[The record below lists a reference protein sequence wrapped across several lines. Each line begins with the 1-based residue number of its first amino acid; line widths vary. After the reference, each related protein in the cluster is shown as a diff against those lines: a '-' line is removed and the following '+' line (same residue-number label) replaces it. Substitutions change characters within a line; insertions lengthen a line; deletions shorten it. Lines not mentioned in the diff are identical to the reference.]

1 VKLQLALT
9 TLTLTFAITGCSTSQ
24 AQPNTEVPNI
34 QSDRTTQPT
43 LVAEAPPR
51 EPQVTATDIST
62 SSVESTSGYQCN
74 STKNHLFLGNGT
86 TTNKYGNPIYMLHVC
101 VGGKERRSFEIVT
114 GRNYTQ
120 QRNRNQSGTQS
131 PLPNGKYRMGN
142 TLVQGTLVE
151 VGKVDGLNVRQ
162 PFLAISPLFNTG
174 RSALGFHVDPSYNKD
189 PKEDGTSG
197 CIGFLNQTDFKS
209 FWANVQQYQIKDLQV
224 AINTKASD
232 NPDVAER

>member
-1 VKLQLALT
+1 MKLQLALI

-24 AQPNTEVPNI
+24 AQPSTESQNP
-34 QSDRTTQPT
+34 QSDRTTKP
-43 LVAEAPPR
+43 VIIAEAPPLKPKITSS
-51 EPQVTATDIST
+51 EIST
-62 SSVESTSGYQCN
+62 SSVESTSGYQCTSN
-74 STKNHLFLGNGT
+74 KNHLFLGNGT
-86 TTNKYGNPIYMLHVC
+86 MKNKYGNPIYLLHLC
-101 VGGKERRSFEIVT
+101 VNGQARRTFEIVT

-120 QRNRNQSGTQS
+120 QLNRNQSGTQS
-131 PLPNGKYRMGN
+131 PLPNGKYRIGN

-162 PFLAISPLFNTG
+162 PFLAISPLFSTG

-209 FWANVQQYQIKDLQV
+209 FWANVQQYQVKDLQV

-232 NPDVAER
+232 NPNVAER